1 MTIELLC
8 VNEDQAARLSE
19 GFQAK
24 PERVYNEVLAALL
37 DKEDVERG
45 VMSPGRG
52 YIRGPALS
60 DSSALVPWGKSGY
73 NILEMTNDAGGTR

>member
-1 MTIELLC
+1 MTLDDEGGNIMTIELLC

-37 DKEDVERG
+37 DKEDVKE
-45 VMSPGRG
+45 
-52 YIRGPALS
+52 
-60 DSSALVPWGKSGY
+60 
-73 NILEMTNDAGGTR
+73 E